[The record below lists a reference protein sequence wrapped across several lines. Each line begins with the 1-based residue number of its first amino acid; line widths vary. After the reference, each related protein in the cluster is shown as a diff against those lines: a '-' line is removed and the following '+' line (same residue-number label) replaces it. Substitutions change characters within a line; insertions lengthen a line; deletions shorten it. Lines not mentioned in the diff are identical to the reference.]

1 MKHDTSPN
9 SERRALL
16 KASLAAAAGTLIAG
30 AGALAPLA
38 ARAADGNAKVLR
50 VGYQKYGTLILLK
63 ARGTLEKRLAPLGV
77 TVEWREFP
85 AGPQLLEG
93 LNAGAVDVGTVGETP
108 PIFAQAGGVN
118 FVYIGNEPPAP
129 AAEAIVVPHDS
140 PLKTV
145 ADLRG
150 KRVALNRGSNVH
162 FLLVRAL
169 EKAGLKYTDIQPSY
183 LTPSDARAAFT
194 QGGVDAWV
202 IWDPYF
208 AAIQQQEKA
217 RVLTDGTGLVK
228 NLQFYVATRSY
239 ASAQP
244 AIVNA
249 LLDEIAALDTW
260 STQHLADVSSLLAG
274 QTGLDGATVD
284 LAVKRTSFGVT
295 RITDATIA
303 YQQQIADAFSEL
315 KLIPKPLTVAEAR
328 WKV

>member
-1 MKHDTSPN
+1 MKHDTPSN
-9 SERRALL
+9 LERRALL

-38 ARAADGNAKVLR
+38 ARADGSAKVLR
-50 VGYQKYGTLILLK
+50 VGYQKYGALILLK

-93 LNAGAVDVGTVGETP
+93 LNAGAIDVGTVGETP

-169 EKAGLKYTDIQPSY
+169 EKAGLKYTDIQPNY

-194 QGGVDAWV
+194 QGGIDAWV

-208 AAIQQQEKA
+208 AAIQRQENA

-239 ASAQP
+239 AGSQP
-244 AIVNA
+244 AILNA
-249 LLDEIAALDTW
+249 LLDEIAALDAW
-260 STQHLADVSSLLAG
+260 GAQHLPDVSALLAG
-274 QTGLDGATVD
+274 QTGLDNATVD
-284 LAVKRTSFGVT
+284 LAVKRTMFGAT
-295 RITDATIA
+295 RITDATLA
-303 YQQQIADAFSEL
+303 YQQQIADAFNEL
-315 KLIPKPLTVAEAR
+315 KLIPKPLTVTEAR

>member
-1 MKHDTSPN
+1 MKHDNPSN
-9 SERRALL
+9 VERRAWLL
-16 KASLAAAAGTLIAG
+16 ASLAAAAGSLIAG

-38 ARAADGNAKVLR
+38 ARADNSAKVLR

-208 AAIQQQEKA
+208 AAIQHQENA
-217 RVLTDGTGLVK
+217 RVLTDGTGLVR

-239 ASAQP
+239 AASQP

-249 LLDEIAALDTW
+249 LLDEIALLDTW
-260 STQHLADVSSLLAG
+260 STQHLAEVSTLLAG

-284 LAVKRTSFGVT
+284 LAVKRTTFGVT
-295 RITDATIA
+295 RITDATLA
-303 YQQQIADAFSEL
+303 YQQQIADAFNEL
-315 KLIPKPLTVAEAR
+315 KLIPKPLTVTEAR